1 MTLKVRD
8 EADIIEDN
16 LRYHRAQGVDFF
28 VVADTGST
36 DGTVEIIEPYER
48 AGIVRLEHIGRGIHD
63 MKESGEGEITRIASE
78 MGADWVIHN
87 DADEFWWPLTGDL
100 KEAITAIPDR
110 YGLVVAPRTE
120 FVARPGN
127 GPFAERLTI
136 REARFLRPPKSAH
149 RAHPRVTM
157 RGPHPIE
164 IWVDRSGSPY
174 AGLVGKPVLR
184 TQAEH
189 FEEEGLELLIAPTF
203 PVRVLHFPFRSFE
216 QYKRR
221 VEIARANG
229 QLDRNAE
236 GRQVRDAYEAGRLE
250 EIYRRLTLDDNAVA
264 GGIDEGWLI
273 EDTDF
278 RDYLA
283 ACPDALS
290 GGEPPPGARA
300 WPDEQRQRELA
311 GLEHDAMYAISRY
324 LQTQAY
330 KTQER
335 RREGARRARAERRLQ
350 RQVRHLRHRAQRE
363 RGRLRRMQSSRWW
376 RLRPRLPNA
385 LAKLRAAR
393 SARPR

>member
-1 MTLKVRD
+1 MRGAVASSPSVRLAMIVKVRD

-36 DGTVEIIEPYER
+36 DGTVEILEPYER
-48 AGIVRLEHIGRGIHD
+48 AGIVALKRIGRGIHD
-63 MKESGEGEITRIASE
+63 MKEGGEGEITRIADE

-100 KEAITAIPDR
+100 KQALAAIPDP

-127 GPFAERLTI
+127 SPFAERLTV
-136 REARFLRPPKSAH
+136 RETRFLRPPKSAH
-149 RAHPRVTM
+149 RAHPRVEM

-164 IWVDRSGSPY
+164 IWVERRGSPY

-189 FEEEGLELLIAPTF
+189 SEEEGLELLIAPTF
-203 PVRVLHFPFRSFE
+203 PLGVLHFPFRSFE
-216 QYKRR
+216 QYRRR

-236 GRQVRDAYEAGRLE
+236 GRDVRDAYEAGRLE
-250 EIYRRLTLDDNAVA
+250 EIYQRLTLDDDAVA
-264 GGIDEGWLI
+264 RGIDEGWLV

-283 ACPDALS
+283 ACPEALS
-290 GGEPPPGARA
+290 AGEAPPGARA
-300 WPDEQRQRELA
+300 WPDERRQRELA
-311 GLEHDAMYAISRY
+311 GLEHDAMYALSRY
-324 LQTQAY
+324 LQTSAY
-330 KTQER
+330 RAGER
-335 RREGARRARAERRLQ
+335 RQQAARQ
-350 RQVRHLRHRAQRE
+350 RQAGRRMR
-363 RGRLRRMQSSRWW
+363 RLRRRTRRLRKIESSRWW
-376 RLRPRLPNA
+376 RLRPRLP
-385 LAKLRAAR
+385 RW
-393 SARPR
+393 PRRTGH

>member
-8 EADIIEDN
+8 EADIIEYN
-16 LRYHRAQGVDFF
+16 LRYHRAQGVDLF

-36 DGTVEIIEPYER
+36 DGTVQIIEPYEA
-48 AGIVRLEHIGRGIHD
+48 AGMVRLERIGRGIHD
-63 MKESGEGEITRIASE
+63 MKEGGEGEIARIAGE

-189 FEEEGLELLIAPTF
+189 FEEEELELLIAPTF

-264 GGIDEGWLI
+264 GGIDEGWLV

-300 WPDEQRQRELA
+300 WPDEQRERELA
-311 GLEHDAMYAISRY
+311 RLEHDAMYAISRY

-335 RREGARRARAERRLQ
+335 RREGARHARAERRLQ
-350 RQVRHLRHRAQRE
+350 RQVRHLRHRAQRQ
-363 RGRLRRMQSSRWW
+363 RGRLRRIQSSRWW
-376 RLRPRLPNA
+376 RLRPRLPSA
-385 LAKLRAAR
+385 LAKLRASR
-393 SARPR
+393 SARRR

>member
-1 MTLKVRD
+1 MTLKVLD
-8 EADIIEDN
+8 EADIIDDN

-36 DGTVEIIEPYER
+36 DGTIEILEPYER
-48 AGIVRLEHIGRGIHD
+48 AGIVRLERIGRGIHD
-63 MKESGEGEITRIASE
+63 MKRGGEEEIMRMAGE

-100 KEAITAIPDR
+100 KAALAAIPDQ

-120 FVARPGN
+120 FVARPGD

-149 RAHPRVTM
+149 RAHPRATM
-157 RGPHPIE
+157 RGPHPNE

-174 AGLVGKPVLR
+174 TGLVGKPVLR

-189 FEEEGLELLIAPTF
+189 FEEDELELLIAPTF
-203 PVRVLHFPFRSFE
+203 PVGVLHFPFRSFE

-236 GRQVRDAYEAGRLE
+236 GRQVRDAYEGGHLE
-250 EIYRRLTLDDNAVA
+250 EIYRRLTLDDAAVA
-264 GGIDEGWLI
+264 QGIDEGWLI
-273 EDTDF
+273 EDKSF

-283 ACPDALS
+283 TCPDALS
-290 GGEPPPGARA
+290 GEAAPPGARA
-300 WPDEQRQRELA
+300 RPDEERQRELA
-311 GLEHDAMYAISRY
+311 KLEHDAMYAISRY
-324 LQTQAY
+324 LQTHAY
-330 KTQER
+330 RAQER
-335 RREGARRARAERRLQ
+335 LRQGARHARAERRLK
-350 RQVRHLRHRAQRE
+350 RQVRQLRRRVRRQG
-363 RGRLRRMQSSRWW
+363 GRLRRIQSSRWW

-385 LAKLRAAR
+385 LSKLRAATSR
-393 SARPR
+393 RR